1 MITALLLCGSA
12 TAATVNS
19 TNITSNFTT
28 NKLVSKN
35 PYPDLV
41 VKNVTVPSIGVK
53 GKPITVVNS
62 IKNQG
67 NTGSK
72 GFYVNYY
79 LKNTSSSKPIYIGR
93 RYITSLGAGK
103 TNTKNTQLT
112 IANTIANTTYYIM
125 VYADYT
131 NLIKESN
138 ETNNHNYSKTKI
150 NILNSGRPV
159 YITSDNIN
167 KYTADDIAR
176 INNIVLGLQSLG
188 LYAVNY
194 GVGPNEHDNIIF
206 NTTKRF
212 NCKYIWWCLCRYNM
226 GDDPKLV

>member
-1 MITALLLCGSA
+1 
-12 TAATVNS
+12 
-19 TNITSNFTT
+19 
-28 NKLVSKN
+28 
-35 PYPDLV
+35 LV

-53 GKPITVVNS
+53 GKTITVVNS
-62 IKNQG
+62 IKTQG

-93 RYITSLGAGK
+93 RYVTSLGAGK
-103 TNTKNTQLT
+103 TLTQNTELT
-112 IANTIANTTYYIM
+112 IPTAIANTSYYIM

-194 GVGPNEHDNIIF
+194 GRS
-206 NTTKRF
+206 KRT
-212 NCKYIWWCLCRYNM
+212 
-226 GDDPKLV
+226 